1 MKAAVLGTPISHSRS
16 PLLHMAAY
24 AALGLDWTYDRH
36 EVDAA
41 GLAGFLHVHRHE
53 YRGLSLTMPLKD
65 VAFEIAEEHDADA
78 RATSA
83 CNTLTLDGTIK
94 GYNTDVIGFIEALR
108 YREVSNVQNV
118 VILGTGA
125 TARSA
130 AVAML
135 RLGANGL
142 TVVGRRPEACIEFS
156 TWFAGLGG
164 RIAPVTWDEAPH
176 DADVTISTTPAG
188 ATDSRNVPVTPGIL
202 FDVVYSPWPT
212 GYAARWE
219 NAGGTTISGL
229 DLLVHQ
235 AAQQV
240 LIMTGVDEMQRAR
253 IVEAMYGAL
262 ADE

>member
-1 MKAAVLGTPISHSRS
+1 MKAAVLGAPISHSKS
-16 PLLHMAAY
+16 PLLHIAAY
-24 AALGLDWTYDRH
+24 AALDLDWTYDRH
-36 EVDAA
+36 EVDAP
-41 GLAGFLHVHRHE
+41 GLAGFLRVHRHE

-78 RATSA
+78 RATAA
-83 CNTLTLDGTIK
+83 CNTLVLDGAIK
-94 GYNTDVIGFIEALR
+94 GYNTDVVGFIEALQ
-108 YREVSNVQNV
+108 YRHVTNVKSV

-135 RLGANGL
+135 RADAPEL
-142 TVVGRRPEACIEFS
+142 TVVGRRPEACIEFAA
-156 TWFAGLGG
+156 WFAGLGG
-164 RIAPVTWDEAPH
+164 RIAPATWDESPR

-188 ATDSRNVPVTPGIL
+188 ATDLRAVPARPGIL

-219 NAGGTTISGL
+219 SAGGTTISGL

-240 LIMTGVDEMQRAR
+240 LIMTGVDERER
-253 IVEAMYGAL
+253 GRVVDAMYGAL
-262 ADE
+262 AGE